1 MCDVTLISPSFFTT
15 KSDVLTMIQESSA
28 DLLVLPAW
36 ADTAATDHA
45 VFEYPSVAEIQA
57 VLGKGQRLFCQQVRS
72 NKAPRN
78 LILSRKNATSL
89 GKAISPEDIH
99 ADTGAF
105 LKRLRKRRCVEIK
118 KHRIV
123 FVFADEASA
132 LADVPELDLQAD
144 LLVCPMSVR
153 PMPWTKISR
162 PLKILSK
169 TASLGMVAHNNGNQA
184 KTLSKTT
191 TSIKL
196 INHGEENNDASVW
209 HADSKTFTLNIPLAD

>member
-1 MCDVTLISPSFFTT
+1 MCDVTLISPSFFTS
-15 KSDVLTMIQESSA
+15 KSDVLTMIQESTA

-36 ADTAATDHA
+36 ADTAATDDA
-45 VFEYPSVAEIQA
+45 IFDYPSVAEIQA
-57 VLGKGQRLFCQQVRS
+57 VLSKGQLLYCQQNRS

-89 GKAISPEDIH
+89 GRVLSAEEIN
-99 ADTGAF
+99 ADAAAF
-105 LKRLRKRRCVEIK
+105 LKRLRKRRSVEIK

-132 LADVPELDLQAD
+132 LAELPEVDLQAD
-144 LLVCPMSVR
+144 LLVCPLSVR
-153 PMPWTKISR
+153 PAPWTKISR

-169 TASLGMVAHNNGNQA
+169 TASLGMVAHNNGNNA

-196 INHGEENNDASVW
+196 INHGEENSDASVW
-209 HADSKTFTLNIPLAD
+209 HADSKTYTLSIPLAD